1 MIDLSSF
8 SISKAYNLLA
18 AGEISAV
25 EITRAYIGQIEKKDR
40 ETHAYLEV
48 FEDALAQAE
57 RAQKKIEKGEASF
70 LTGIPFAIKDN
81 ILIKGRRVGAG
92 SKILEN
98 FTAPYDA
105 TAIKKLKDQGAVFL
119 GRTNMD
125 EFAMG
130 ASTENSAYGPTK
142 NPFDASRVPGG
153 SSGGS
158 AAAVAM
164 NGALVALG
172 SDTGGSIRQPA
183 SFCGCIGLKP
193 TYGAVSRH
201 GLISMASSF
210 DQIGPIT
217 KTVGDTEIVFDAIK
231 GIDFMDSTSCYVEAS
246 KKALTTFRVGVP
258 RKLLEIDGMHPDV
271 RKNFEESLQKF
282 RSLGFEIKDID
293 LPTTTHAL
301 AVYYI
306 IVPAEVSSNLARFDG
321 VKYGFKKEG
330 KDLLEDYLLTRREG
344 FGSEVRRRIML
355 GTYVLS
361 AGYYDSYYGKANAV
375 RSLIKADFNRV
386 LADVDV
392 VVTPTTPTPAFL
404 LGEKVNDPLAM
415 YLADVFTVPANIA
428 GLPAI
433 SLPSGF
439 SESDG
444 VKLPLGIQ
452 CVGRAFEEKT
462 LFQVGKQFLGE

>member
-1 MIDLSSF
+1 MY
-8 SISKAYNLLA
+8 K
-18 AGEISAV
+18 
-25 EITRAYIGQIEKKDR
+25 RQ
-40 ETHAYLEV
+40 
-48 FEDALAQAE
+48 
-57 RAQKKIEKGEASF
+57 
-70 LTGIPFAIKDN
+70 
-81 ILIKGRRVGAG
+81 
-92 SKILEN
+92 
-98 FTAPYDA
+98 
-105 TAIKKLKDQGAVFL
+105 
-119 GRTNMD
+119 
-125 EFAMG
+125 
-130 ASTENSAYGPTK
+130 TK

-361 AGYYDSYYGKANAV
+361 AGYYDSYYGL
-375 RSLIKADFNRV
+375 SLIH
-386 LADVDV
+386 
-392 VVTPTTPTPAFL
+392 
-404 LGEKVNDPLAM
+404 
-415 YLADVFTVPANIA
+415 I
-428 GLPAI
+428 
-433 SLPSGF
+433 
-439 SESDG
+439 
-444 VKLPLGIQ
+444 
-452 CVGRAFEEKT
+452 
-462 LFQVGKQFLGE
+462 